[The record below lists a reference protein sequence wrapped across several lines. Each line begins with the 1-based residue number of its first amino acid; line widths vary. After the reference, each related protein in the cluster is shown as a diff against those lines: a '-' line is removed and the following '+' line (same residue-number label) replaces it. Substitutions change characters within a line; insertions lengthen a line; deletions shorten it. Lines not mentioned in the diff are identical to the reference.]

1 MDDRHAG
8 ATYGLKPADA
18 LKHLF
23 VVGPTGVGKSTFL
36 FWFAL
41 SAIRQGHGIL
51 LLDPK
56 GDLAPGAPGGR
67 FPPPASQT
75 WWRSTSRTPTGRWA

>member
-41 SAIRQGHGIL
+41 SAIRRGHGIL

-56 GDLAPGAPGGR
+56 GDLARALLGP
-67 FPPPASQT
+67 FPLPASRT
-75 WWRSTSRTPTGRWA
+75 WWRSTFRTPTGRWA